1 MEKKLTLITIATNG
15 IRVSHFANVAPC
27 KDGKVR
33 LTGKD
38 INNILA
44 QHNIYPQRGQTISI
58 G

>member
-1 MEKKLTLITIATNG
+1 MEKKLTLVAIYTQGVRI
-15 IRVSHFANVAPC
+15 SHFIHIAPC

-38 INNILA
+38 VNTILSLYGI
-44 QHNIYPQRGQTISI
+44 HPHRGQTISV